1 MILNA
6 LVDCYDMLRE
16 RGEVPGRGYSQAKVS
31 FELNIS
37 KYGEVL
43 NVIPL
48 VDKEQV
54 GKKIVE
60 KPKTLDVPEQG
71 TRASGIAPNFL
82 CDNSSYILGIDNKG
96 KPKRTKECFEASKQ
110 LVKRVLVEEK
120 DNQIQA
126 LLNYYENWNPD
137 EAQEHL
143 VIREYLEKLL
153 AGGNIVFSVEGE
165 PLLDNE
171 KINQAWCKF
180 HEEKE
185 VEDEMQCLIT
195 GKKSPIARLHPNIK
209 GVFGAQTAGASLVSF
224 NADAYD
230 SYGHKSGD
238 NAPTSEEAVFAYTT
252 ALNYL
257 VKNQEYNQ
265 RVGEMTVVFW
275 ANSPQKEP
283 QIFFSMSLSDFTED
297 ENKQE
302 LLKSVFSKVSKGQA
316 IDEIDLRTE
325 FYVLGIS
332 PNAARLS
339 IRFFIKSS
347 FGDILMNMYNHQ
359 ERLKI
364 VGSRFAHTSFH
375 HLLRETVNMNSTD
388 KSPSPLMAG
397 AMLRAVIRGET
408 YPASFYQAL
417 MLRVKAERDITSG
430 KAAGIKAYLLNNR
443 EYKANKE
450 VLQVK
455 VNEDTKEKAY
465 VLGRLFAVL
474 ERAQEDANPGI
485 NSTIKDRYFTSACTN
500 PGIVFPRLIQLAG
513 YHNAKSDYGKAREYE
528 IGKIMSKLD
537 VENNPFPTQ
546 LSLKDQ
552 GIFMLGYYQQR
563 EQRFKK
569 KEESKDA

>member
-6 LVDCYDMLRE
+6 LVDCYEMLRE

-37 KYGEVL
+37 KDGEVQ

-48 VDKEQV
+48 VNEEQV

-60 KPKTLDVPEQG
+60 RPQTLEVPEQV
-71 TRASGIAPNFL
+71 TRSSGIAPNFL
-82 CDNSSYILGIDNKG
+82 CDSSSYILGVDNKG
-96 KPKRTKECFEASKQ
+96 NPQRAKDCFEASKQ
-110 LVKRVLVEEK
+110 LMKKILMDIEDE
-120 DNQIQA
+120 QIQA
-126 LLNYYENWNPD
+126 VLSYFEKWNPD
-137 EAQEHL
+137 LIQEHL
-143 VIREYLEKLL
+143 VVKEHLDKLL

-165 PLLDNE
+165 RLFTNE
-171 KINQAWCKF
+171 NIRRAWKKYYS
-180 HEEKE
+180 ENEAE
-185 VEDEMQCLIT
+185 SEMQCLIL

-209 GVFGAQTAGASLVSF
+209 GVYGAQMAGASLVSF
-224 NADAYD
+224 NAEAYD

-257 VKNQEYNQ
+257 VKEQEYRQ

-275 ANSPQKEP
+275 AKSPQKEP
-283 QIFFSMSLSDFTED
+283 QILFSMSLSDFTED

-302 LLKSVFSKVSKGQA
+302 LLKSIFTKVSLGQT
-316 IDEIDLRTE
+316 IDDINLQTE
-325 FYVLGIS
+325 FFILGIS

-339 IRFFIKSS
+339 VRFFVKSS
-347 FGDILMNMYNHQ
+347 FGEILTNMYKHQ

-364 VGSRFAHTSFH
+364 VGSKFSHVSLY
-375 HLLRETVNMNSTD
+375 HLLRETVNMNSND

-397 AMLRAVIRGET
+397 AMLKAIIRGEP
-408 YPASFYQAL
+408 YPTSFYQAL

-430 KAAGIKAYLLNNR
+430 RAAGIKAYLLNNR
-443 EYKANKE
+443 EYNVNQE
-450 VLQVK
+450 VLQMM
-455 VNEDTKEKAY
+455 VNEETREKAY

-485 NSTIKDRYFTSACTN
+485 NSTIKDRYFTAACAN

-528 IGKIMSKLD
+528 MGKIMSKLD
-537 VENNPFPTQ
+537 VEDNPFPSH

-563 EQRFKK
+563 EQRFEK
-569 KEESKDA
+569 KEENRDE